1 MLSDEALWQE
11 QKRFMLRY
19 LKHFGYG
26 SRSFYQMIE
35 EECVHLVNFIEKSMG
50 DQNSVVMNLEK
61 MFNVS
66 VLNSLWRVLA
76 GMRYSPEASKM
87 KTLQTLTAD
96 LFRAVHMVGAPFR

>member
-1 MLSDEALWQE
+1 M
-11 QKRFMLRY
+11 
-19 LKHFGYG
+19 
-26 SRSFYQMIE
+26 
-35 EECVHLVNFIEKSMG
+35 HLVNFIEKSMG